1 MADAESSPTIALPP
15 QPVSIFAGVLS
26 YLVPG
31 LGQIYQGRVAKG
43 LLFLVCLYALFFT
56 GMAMG
61 EWKNV
66 YLPDLARDA
75 DDIRPW
81 ENNVWKLPKPLTF
94 LANVYN
100 RPHFA
105 GQFWIGVAAWPAI
118 WQYNNMPVPSRE
130 TAPFWHDFD
139 RGPRDFQDDLAVNQF
154 LTNSDKTPDLGWV
167 YTVIAGVLNILV
179 IYDAFAGPAFG
190 VAVTAREA
198 PRPTQGVGSAQ
209 EAASA

>member
-1 MADAESSPTIALPP
+1 MANAEPSHNLVVPQ
-15 QPVSIFAGVLS
+15 QPVSVFAGVLS

-43 LLFLVCLYALFFT
+43 LLFLVCLYGLFFT

-61 EWKNV
+61 DWKNV
-66 YLPDLARDA
+66 YLPDMAKDK

-81 ENNVWKLPKPLTF
+81 DNNVWKLRRPYTS
-94 LANVYN
+94 LANLYN

-105 GQFWIGVAAWPAI
+105 GQFWIGIAAWPAI
-118 WQYNNMPVPSRE
+118 LQYNDVKLVSKE
-130 TAPFWHDFD
+130 QSPFLHDFE
-139 RGPRDFQDDLAVNQF
+139 RGPRDLQDDEAMNKF

-179 IYDAFAGPAFG
+179 IYDACAGPAFG
-190 VAVTAREA
+190 SGPATQRE
-198 PRPTQGVGSAQ
+198 PTRPTQEVATV
-209 EAASA
+209 